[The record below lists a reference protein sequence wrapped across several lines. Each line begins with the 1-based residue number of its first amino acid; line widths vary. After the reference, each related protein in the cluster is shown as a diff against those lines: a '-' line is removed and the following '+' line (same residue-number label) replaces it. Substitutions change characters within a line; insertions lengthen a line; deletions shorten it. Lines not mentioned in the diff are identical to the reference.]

1 MTDLEIRPV
10 RPDEYAAAGRL
21 VEAAYT
27 AGGLLDNDRGYGAH
41 LRDVAG
47 RAAHVPVLVALRDGH
62 LVGSVTITPEGSDWS
77 ELAQDGEVEL
87 RFLGVAPDAQGTGVA
102 RALVDA
108 VAAWARDHG
117 VPTLV
122 LCVLSSN
129 VAAERMYAHLGFSR
143 VPERDWVPVP
153 DVHLRVWQRPVEG

>member
-77 ELAQDGEVEL
+77 ELAQDGEVEF
-87 RFLGVAPDAQGTGVA
+87 RFLGVALDAQGTGVA

-122 LCVLSSN
+122 LCVISNN
-129 VAAERMYAHLGFSR
+129 VAA
-143 VPERDWVPVP
+143 
-153 DVHLRVWQRPVEG
+153 